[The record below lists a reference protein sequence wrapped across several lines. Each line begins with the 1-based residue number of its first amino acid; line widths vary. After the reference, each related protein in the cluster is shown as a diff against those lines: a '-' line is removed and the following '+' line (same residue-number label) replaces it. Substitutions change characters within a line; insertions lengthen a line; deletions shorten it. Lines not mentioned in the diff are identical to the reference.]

1 MGADQKWKDYR
12 DEFLGCEGPGCIIY
26 QAVKVPKGWSGRG
39 KGSFFCGICA
49 GNKIRELEGKVKVLE
64 EEVKS
69 GEEKG
74 KEEVRSFA
82 ETVQKSLEREMEG
95 AKKRI
100 EKESEAVREEVEK
113 VKEVVKV
120 EVKRTS
126 IEEVRKKRVMVFG
139 LKKKEGRTD
148 EEMIGDMLQVLGRK
162 EECKPRA
169 VFRMREKEGE
179 SSGTRPVVVEFGSE
193 QEKWK
198 VLERKMALR
207 RDDEFARVFLELD
220 LLREEREVAKNKRVE
235 RKKQKEREEGGKSGG
250 ES

>member
-1 MGADQKWKDYR
+1 
-12 DEFLGCEGPGCIIY
+12 
-26 QAVKVPKGWSGRG
+26 
-39 KGSFFCGICA
+39 
-49 GNKIRELEGKVKVLE
+49 
-64 EEVKS
+64 
-69 GEEKG
+69 
-74 KEEVRSFA
+74 
-82 ETVQKSLEREMEG
+82 MEG

-100 EKESEAVREEVEK
+100 EKESEAVREEVKK
-113 VKEVVKV
+113 VKEIVRV

-198 VLERKMALR
+198 VLEKKMALR

-220 LLREEREVAKNKRVE
+220 LAGSGKEQEGREEEAEGEGGGREIRGRELNGSNRDGRGRELKVVFKNV
-235 RKKQKEREEGGKSGG
+235 RKIRSVVKQRECLAYMEKERVDICGINESGLNDDEFVDGG
-250 ES
+250 EGYEWFGCNRPAIEGKG

>member
-1 MGADQKWKDYR
+1 
-12 DEFLGCEGPGCIIY
+12 
-26 QAVKVPKGWSGRG
+26 
-39 KGSFFCGICA
+39 
-49 GNKIRELEGKVKVLE
+49 
-64 EEVKS
+64 
-69 GEEKG
+69 
-74 KEEVRSFA
+74 
-82 ETVQKSLEREMEG
+82 MEG
-95 AKKRI
+95 VKKRI

-113 VKEVVKV
+113 VKEVVRV

-126 IEEVRKKRVMVFG
+126 IEETRKKRVMVFG

-162 EECKPRA
+162 EECKPQA

-220 LLREEREVAKNKRVE
+220 LSREEREVAKKR
-235 RKKQKEREEGGKSGG
+235 G
-250 ES
+250 

>member
-12 DEFLGCEGPGCIIY
+12 DEFLGCEGPGCRIY

-39 KGSFFCGICA
+39 KGSFLWDLCREQ
-49 GNKIRELEGKVKVLE
+49 IRELEGKVKGLE

-82 ETVQKSLEREMEG
+82 ETVQRSLEREMEG

-113 VKEVVKV
+113 VKEVVRV

-162 EECKPRA
+162 EEC
-169 VFRMREKEGE
+169 MREKEGE

-220 LLREEREVAKNKRVE
+220 LSREEREVAKNKRVE